1 MLLLQIHQTL
11 HVHLPFVWALVL
23 HTVSSLRLIKWQ
35 LCQLI
40 SFPLPLPSVLTR
52 HLLILSV
59 LPLYSLG
66 PPQELI
72 PYTVWQAIKD
82 GGHSHTYMG
91 TEDMQLTCRAVTRS
105 ATNHFINVRYNQLC
119 TQIFLSSHTLTLRF
133 HGCFSCIHICFLVL
147 VSHLLWRILSL
158 FLLRWHYCCLS
169 DKCEG
174 TLHKAVSWLQTGMGL

>member
-11 HVHLPFVWALVL
+11 YVRLPFVWALAL

-91 TEDMQLTCRAVTRS
+91 TDDMQLTCRAVTRS
-105 ATNHFINVRYNQLC
+105 ATNHFKNVRYNQLC
-119 TQIFLSSHTLTLRF
+119 TQIFLSSHTLTLHF
-133 HGCFSCIHICFLVL
+133 HGCFSYIHVCFLLCLCLTFYDAFYLSFYTADIHVYCPWGP
-147 VSHLLWRILSL
+147 SWR
-158 FLLRWHYCCLS
+158 
-169 DKCEG
+169 
-174 TLHKAVSWLQTGMGL
+174 SWLLLFE